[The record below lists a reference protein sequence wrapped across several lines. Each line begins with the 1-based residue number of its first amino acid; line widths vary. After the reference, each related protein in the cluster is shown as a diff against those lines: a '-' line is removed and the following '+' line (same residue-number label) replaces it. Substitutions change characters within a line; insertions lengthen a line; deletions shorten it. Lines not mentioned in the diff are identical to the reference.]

1 MSFGLALE
9 QRAPVGSADR
19 ASQCLRRVVAIR
31 AAPFRHCPC
40 SSIASFVLHR
50 KWARTNILASPGLIG
65 RMACSL
71 SVFLRAGVGA
81 VVVTGSAVSA
91 PDGDAASQKLVSLL
105 EAMGAAS
112 PSTEEPVA
120 PPVPSADGPLRELLA
135 KAQASFAD
143 AASAGE
149 SAAERDMG
157 ARLTAAASGAVSRG
171 AAFVSAAS
179 PAKIAVLQVTASSAA
194 DEAFAKVYSHF
205 AEAFDFDLYGRLLAK
220 VDGGIERYNASLT
233 ARSFADA
240 APGPHCDLGVVSP
253 RVASVRGIAA
263 FPGGTV
269 GSVFGMDLG
278 KRLFDLSSHARGPA
292 AAGLIAPMALSSQA
306 LSTGMGLIQSAVAGV
321 IHTVPPL
328 VSPPAWNNQPL
339 TCVPMV
345 AGHNCFGSVQ
355 YPITMADFMVA
366 DVTDSMLDGY
376 VASFPNTYAQKVG
389 KTDDAAYK
397 ACFSAYM
404 GMLCSS
410 VFPRCTAPQ
419 SRDEILPFGGS
430 APVCLHMCV
439 LPLVMCPGFW
449 LSDLLDGCSSVSVPP
464 MCTQASFVNMWRL
477 PPQYASYDEAQPFAA
492 DCPKPVG
499 TDDASLTLYDVRA
512 LPASPIELAVKG
524 GGVVA

>member
-1 MSFGLALE
+1 MVAYLPVFLRTGA
-9 QRAPVGSADR
+9 AAFVVVGSA
-19 ASQCLRRVVAIR
+19 AS
-31 AAPFRHCPC
+31 
-40 SSIASFVLHR
+40 S
-50 KWARTNILASPGLIG
+50 
-65 RMACSL
+65 
-71 SVFLRAGVGA
+71 
-81 VVVTGSAVSA
+81 
-91 PDGDAASQKLVSLL
+91 PDGDAASQRLASLL
-105 EAMGAAS
+105 QSMGAAS
-112 PSTEEPVA
+112 PSVGEPAA

-135 KAQASFAD
+135 NAQASFAD
-143 AASAGE
+143 AAVAGE

-157 ARLTAAASGAVSRG
+157 ARLAAAASGAVSRG
-171 AAFVSAAS
+171 AAFVSTEPAAAE
-179 PAKIAVLQVTASSAA
+179 AKIAVLQVNASSAA
-194 DEAFAKVYSHF
+194 DEAFSKVYRHF
-205 AEAFDFDLYGRLLAK
+205 AEAFDFDLYGSLLAK
-220 VDGGIERYNASLT
+220 AEAGLEKYNASLA
-233 ARSFADA
+233 ARSFAGG

-263 FPGGTV
+263 FPGGSV

-292 AAGLIAPMALSSQA
+292 AAGLVAPMALSSQA
-306 LSTGMGLIQSAVAGV
+306 LSTGMGLVQSAIAGV

-328 VSPPAWNNQPL
+328 VPPPAWNNQPL

-355 YPITMADFMVA
+355 YPITAADFMVA

-376 VASFPNTYAQKVG
+376 VASFPNAYAQKVG

-397 ACFSAYM
+397 SCFSAYM

-449 LSDLLDGCSSVSVPP
+449 LDDLLDGCSSVSVPP

-477 PPQYASYDEAQPFAA
+477 PPQYASYDEARPFAV

-499 TDDASLTLYDVRA
+499 VDDASLTLYDVRS
-512 LPASPIELAVKG
+512 LPASPIELAAKG
-524 GGVVA
+524 GSVVA